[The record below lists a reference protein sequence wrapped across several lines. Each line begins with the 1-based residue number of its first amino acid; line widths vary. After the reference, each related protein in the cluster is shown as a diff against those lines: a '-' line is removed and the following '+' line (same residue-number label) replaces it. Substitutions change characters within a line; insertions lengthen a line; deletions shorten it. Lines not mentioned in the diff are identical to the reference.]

1 MNLTRIFR
9 THERGKKMGEEF
21 TKLITDAF
29 CNTDEFAAIENSEY
43 MTEREKDVILMYYRD
58 NKSTK
63 EIANELG
70 LSRQRIHQLRNAALV
85 GVRTTLS
92 LLCMPDIKRREFY
105 TCVTEFD
112 DLTARSKNALMRNKL
127 TTPSEIAD
135 FIKKQK
141 GYAPEEAIMKLHN
154 LGRKS
159 AEEIYCFLR
168 MKGLLV

>member
-1 MNLTRIFR
+1 
-9 THERGKKMGEEF
+9 MGEEF
-21 TKLITDAF
+21 TKLIADAF
-29 CNTDEFAAIENSEY
+29 SNTDEFSAIENSEY
-43 MTEREKDVILMYYRD
+43 MTEREKEVILMYYRD
-58 NKSTK
+58 KKSSR
-63 EIANELG
+63 EIANELE
-70 LSRQRIHQLRNAALV
+70 LSRQRIHQLRNSALV

-112 DLTARSKNALMRNKL
+112 DLTVRSKNALMRNRL

-135 FIKKQK
+135 YVKKQK
-141 GYAPEEAIMKLHN
+141 GCDPEEAIMKLRN

>member
-1 MNLTRIFR
+1 
-9 THERGKKMGEEF
+9 
-21 TKLITDAF
+21 
-29 CNTDEFAAIENSEY
+29 
-43 MTEREKDVILMYYRD
+43 
-58 NKSTK
+58 
-63 EIANELG
+63 
-70 LSRQRIHQLRNAALV
+70 
-85 GVRTTLS
+85 
-92 LLCMPDIKRREFY
+92 
-105 TCVTEFD
+105 
-112 DLTARSKNALMRNKL
+112 MRNKL